1 MKETSGLKKII
12 STLIVI
18 VMISAMAGMVCFAQ
32 TRPQVSAFIAGAFFF
47 FVGVLGIVN
56 NRLTLENSFI
66 LIFPF
71 AGALIMLIAASFIWD
86 VPFLAKIRE
95 NIEVV
100 FPIVVLAFFF
110 CIGAGMFF
118 GSIVYRKK
126 KKENCTYSVQA
137 QCIDLRKKS
146 DSDGDL
152 YSPVYQYYYNGREY
166 IYKSK
171 VSSNAKPPELYG
183 YYEIKI
189 NPENPEDIWFPN
201 RAVIGPI
208 VGIMLM
214 VVSILIAFS
223 LLK

>member
-86 VPFLAKIRE
+86 IPFLAKIRE

-100 FPIVVLAFFF
+100 FPIVVLAFFLHWCRYVLWF
-110 CIGAGMFF
+110 DTL
-118 GSIVYRKK
+118 S
-126 KKENCTYSVQA
+126 KKEK
-137 QCIDLRKKS
+137 RKLHLFCP
-146 DSDGDL
+146 DAM
-152 YSPVYQYYYNGREY
+152 Y
-166 IYKSK
+166 
-171 VSSNAKPPELYG
+171 
-183 YYEIKI
+183 
-189 NPENPEDIWFPN
+189 
-201 RAVIGPI
+201 
-208 VGIMLM
+208 
-214 VVSILIAFS
+214 
-223 LLK
+223 

>member
-86 VPFLAKIRE
+86 IPFLAKIRE

-110 CIGAGMFF
+110 LHWCRYVLWFDTL
-118 GSIVYRKK
+118 S
-126 KKENCTYSVQA
+126 KKEK
-137 QCIDLRKKS
+137 RKLHLFCP
-146 DSDGDL
+146 DAM
-152 YSPVYQYYYNGREY
+152 Y
-166 IYKSK
+166 
-171 VSSNAKPPELYG
+171 
-183 YYEIKI
+183 
-189 NPENPEDIWFPN
+189 
-201 RAVIGPI
+201 
-208 VGIMLM
+208 
-214 VVSILIAFS
+214 
-223 LLK
+223 

>member
-1 MKETSGLKKII
+1 M
-12 STLIVI
+12 
-18 VMISAMAGMVCFAQ
+18 
-32 TRPQVSAFIAGAFFF
+32 
-47 FVGVLGIVN
+47 
-56 NRLTLENSFI
+56 
-66 LIFPF
+66 
-71 AGALIMLIAASFIWD
+71 
-86 VPFLAKIRE
+86 
-95 NIEVV
+95 V

-118 GSIVYRKK
+118 GSILYRKK
-126 KKENCTYSVQA
+126 KKENCTYSVQT

-201 RAVIGPI
+201 RAVVGPI